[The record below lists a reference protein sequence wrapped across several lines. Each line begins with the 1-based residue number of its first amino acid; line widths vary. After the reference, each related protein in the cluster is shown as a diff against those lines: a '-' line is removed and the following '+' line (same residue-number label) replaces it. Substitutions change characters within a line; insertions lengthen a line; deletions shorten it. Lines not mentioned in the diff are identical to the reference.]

1 MLLIDTI
8 FINNKIH
15 FNIHTQT
22 GSTQS
27 ICRKENQQT
36 YEVSCKPHS
45 LIYSK
50 YKSPRDIEEGKGL
63 KRRSH
68 EALSGRRKKLNHV
81 YKRKRDRKQFEN
93 MIFPN
98 YTRFRKR

>member
-68 EALSGRRKKLNHV
+68 EALSVRRKKTQPCV
-81 YKRKRDRKQFEN
+81 QKKKRQEAV
-93 MIFPN
+93 
-98 YTRFRKR
+98 